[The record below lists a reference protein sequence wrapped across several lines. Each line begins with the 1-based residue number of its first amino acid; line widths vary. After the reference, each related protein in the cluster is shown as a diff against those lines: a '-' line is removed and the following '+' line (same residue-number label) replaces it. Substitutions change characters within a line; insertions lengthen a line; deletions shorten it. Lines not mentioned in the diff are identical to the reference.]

1 MYAVEHDWCAVVR
14 KLLDIAFESQD
25 IDAASA
31 ELSVVLQEEVSL
43 LHRAVRKK
51 CRPMV
56 ELLLAYVPSIL
67 VGTKDADMASFKQ
80 KLEFKVKW
88 SAIFKPDMWG
98 PAGMTPL
105 HVAASI
111 QDAEEVVDALTSDP
125 CQVSD
130 TVSEK
135 RSDFGPGSVITA
147 YCSRQL
153 NDSNLDAILSTVDG
167 YSFWACDFSL
177 GSHMKLR
184 FVHVKWFL
192 YFLLKYKII
201 EYYN

>member
-67 VGTKDADMASFKQ
+67 EGIKDADLASFKQ
-80 KLEFKVKW
+80 KLDFKVKW
-88 SAIFKPDMWG
+88 STFFKPDMWG

-130 TVSEK
+130 TVIEK
-135 RSDFGPGSVITA
+135 WSDFAPGSVINA

-153 NDSNLDAILSTVDG
+153 NDSNLDVILLTVDG
-167 YSFWACDFSL
+167 YAFWACDYS
-177 GSHMKLR
+177 
-184 FVHVKWFL
+184 
-192 YFLLKYKII
+192 I
-201 EYYN
+201 